1 MTAPLEQAPAFAT
14 PEGLR
19 LLLVRL
25 HYGGAR
31 GWRTDPEAAALIG
44 YAVEKY
50 GALARKHGYE
60 PIDAATAAFEAMRT
74 RAVRVAQDPWAV
86 VTRAVE
92 LTLIY
97 DRRAEQLLCSNQQAR
112 KDTENK
118 RRPDVARFSDYTVDP
133 ADFHQALAVYAPHD
147 APGNDTDDTE
157 LRDGGGGEGPTNA
170 LTAIDDAVTVFTAVC
185 WPEDTVRS
193 AIEYVCTR
201 LSRAGNRLTAF
212 EALRRDRHPQALLD
226 LEQRAWLVFLRVI
239 LGNQHP
245 DHRHT
250 AAGRGLLL
258 RLVIGDTVEDLLR
271 DRGLLAEIATIRD
284 PARHASLGGRHG

>member
-1 MTAPLEQAPAFAT
+1 MTATLEEAPAFAT

-25 HYGGAR
+25 RYCGAR
-31 GWRTDPEAAALIG
+31 GWRTDPDAGALID

-60 PIDAATAAFEAMRT
+60 PLDAATAAFEAMRT

-92 LTLIY
+92 LTLMY
-97 DRRAEQLLCSNQQAR
+97 DRRAERLLCSNQQAR
-112 KDTENK
+112 KDAEEE

-133 ADFHQALAVYAPHD
+133 AAFHHAFAVYAPHD
-147 APGNDTDDTE
+147 APADDTDVHGDE
-157 LRDGGGGEGPTNA
+157 PTNA
-170 LTAIDDAVTVFTAVC
+170 FFAIDDAVTVFTALR

-201 LSRAGNRLTAF
+201 LSRCGNRLTAF

-226 LEQRAWLVFLRVI
+226 LDRRAWLVFLRVI

-250 AAGRGLLL
+250 AAGRGMLL

>member
-1 MTAPLEQAPAFAT
+1 MTTALDEAAAFTT

-25 HYGGAR
+25 HYGGTH

-50 GALARKHGYE
+50 GALARKHGYD
-60 PIDAATAAFEAMRT
+60 PFDAATAAFDAMRT

-92 LTLIY
+92 LTLLY
-97 DRRAEQLLCSNQQAR
+97 DRRADRLLCSNAQAR
-112 KDTENK
+112 KETDDE
-118 RRPDVARFSDYTVDP
+118 RRPAVARFSDYRVDP
-133 ADFHQALAVYAPHD
+133 ADFHRAFAVYAPHD
-147 APGNDTDDTE
+147 EPDNTDHHDDD
-157 LRDGGGGEGPTNA
+157 RDEPANA
-170 LTAIDDAVTVFTAVC
+170 LFAIDDAVTIFTALC

-201 LSRAGNRLTAF
+201 LTRSGNRLTAF

-226 LEQRAWLVFLRVI
+226 LDQRAWLVFLRVV

-258 RLVIGDTVEDLLR
+258 RLVIGDTVEDLLE
-271 DRGLLAEIATIRD
+271 DRRLLAEIATIRD
-284 PARHASLGGRHG
+284 PARHARLGGRHG